1 VTFIQIAGSGA
12 APLQYIASAA
22 SLSLNNSFQN
32 FSWSPSTNSS
42 NWGSGVTL
50 VCPTTGYYTVFVLM
64 NTPSVNDN
72 SQVVMQLLSNGGLI
86 ADTGG
91 TVEVGN
97 FGNKGQAG
105 VIWYGVVNAGT
116 TFNVQMRSWQSPFFS
131 VGGGTLAITY
141 TPTPTY
147 RR

>member
-1 VTFIQIAGSGA
+1 MTFIQIAGSGA
-12 APLQYIASAA
+12 APNQYVAGAA
-22 SLSLNNSFQN
+22 GLSLNNSFQN
-32 FSWSPSTNSS
+32 FSWGPSVNSS

-50 VCPTTGYYTVFVLM
+50 VCPATGYYTVSVLM

-72 SQVVMQLLSNGGLI
+72 SQVVMQLLANGGVI
-86 ADTGG
+86 ADTAG
-91 TVEVGN
+91 TVEGGN

-105 VIWYGVVNAGT
+105 VLWNGVVGAGT

-131 VGGGTLAITY
+131 VGGGQLIITY
-141 TPTPTY
+141 VPTPTY